1 MLLCN
6 AVKGKIFTHD
16 GEEVNGVKVYC
27 RHFHAQR
34 MCSEQLFSKQA
45 IKVETRESIK
55 NFTTYAKLRGAIYE
69 FRPSRLCC
77 STFKKHAPSHV
88 TPSESINS
96 KNSGIFREC
105 PQSLIR

>member
-6 AVKGKIFTHD
+6 AVKGEKFTHD
-16 GEEVNGVKVYC
+16 VEEVNGVKVYC
-27 RHFHAQR
+27 RHFNAQR

-69 FRPSRLCC
+69 FRPSLMRFHL
-77 STFKKHAPSHV
+77 
-88 TPSESINS
+88 
-96 KNSGIFREC
+96 
-105 PQSLIR
+105 